1 MDYKFTCAT
10 SDFWGS
16 YLNRQR
22 CSFQYAA
29 HRYAVLVHMFPVLL
43 LAKPT
48 LTRFALSVLVSQVTT
63 ILLAPSLRSAPACFH
78 VHVLPLPYNP

>member
-1 MDYKFTCAT
+1 MDSQFTCAT
-10 SDFWGS
+10 SDFWDS

-29 HRYAVLVHMFPVLL
+29 HLDAVLVHMFPVLL

-48 LTRFALSVLVSQVTT
+48 WTRFALSVLVSTT
-63 ILLAPSLRSAPACFH
+63 ILLAPFLRSAPACFH

>member
-1 MDYKFTCAT
+1 MDFQFTCAT

-22 CSFQYAA
+22 YSFKYAA
-29 HRYAVLVHMFPVLL
+29 HLDAVLVHMFHVLL

-48 LTRFALSVLVSQVTT
+48 LTRFAFSVLVSQVTT
-63 ILLAPSLRSAPACFH
+63 ILPAPSLRSAPACFH
-78 VHVLPLPYNP
+78 VNVLPLPYNP